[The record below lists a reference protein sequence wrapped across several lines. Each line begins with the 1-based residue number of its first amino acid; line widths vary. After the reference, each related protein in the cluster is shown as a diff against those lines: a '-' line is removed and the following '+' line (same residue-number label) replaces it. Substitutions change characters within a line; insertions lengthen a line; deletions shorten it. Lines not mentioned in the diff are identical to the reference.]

1 MSRKAIGIEMGSTR
15 IKAVLINERH
25 KVLASGGYEWE
36 NQLVN
41 GVWSY
46 RLEDV
51 WTGIQECYRSLA
63 EDVWNKYQQ
72 RIERVDA
79 IGISAM
85 MHGYLAFDGEG
96 NQLTAFRTWRN
107 TMTEQSADTLTRLF
121 GFNIPQRWS
130 IAHLYQAVLNGEE
143 HVKNIRFLTTL
154 SGYVHWKLTGE
165 KVLGIGDAS
174 GMFPIDEETKDY
186 NGHMLAQFDELIK
199 DRRCSW
205 HVRELLPK
213 VLTAGES
220 GGVLTKE
227 GALLLDPGGYL
238 QAGIP
243 LCPPEGD
250 AGTGM
255 VATNSVRKR
264 TGNVSAG
271 TSIFGMVVLEKKLS
285 GVYRELDLCTT
296 PDGSPVAMAHC
307 NNCTS
312 DLNAWMGLFRE
323 MLELFGVHPDS
334 GELFQTLYKKS
345 LEGDKACG
353 GLLTYNYLSGEHITN
368 LNEGRPLFVRRPDS
382 PLTLADFMRANIYSC
397 FGALKTGLDILR
409 KEEAVELDEVMGHGG
424 LFKTEGV
431 AQSYLA
437 AALDTPVTVMKT
449 AGEGG
454 AWGIAI
460 LAMYLVN
467 RAETGAL
474 PDYLSEKV
482 FADMEKIRLRP
493 SPEDVKGFDAY
504 AKRYSEGLAI
514 ERAAVEFL

>member
-1 MSRKAIGIEMGSTR
+1 MSRKAIGIELGSTR

-238 QAGIP
+238 QA
-243 LCPPEGD
+243 
-250 AGTGM
+250 
-255 VATNSVRKR
+255 
-264 TGNVSAG
+264 
-271 TSIFGMVVLEKKLS
+271 LS
-285 GVYRELDLCTT
+285 LI
-296 PDGSPVAMAHC
+296 
-307 NNCTS
+307 
-312 DLNAWMGLFRE
+312 
-323 MLELFGVHPDS
+323 
-334 GELFQTLYKKS
+334 
-345 LEGDKACG
+345 
-353 GLLTYNYLSGEHITN
+353 HI
-368 LNEGRPLFVRRPDS
+368 
-382 PLTLADFMRANIYSC
+382 
-397 FGALKTGLDILR
+397 
-409 KEEAVELDEVMGHGG
+409 
-424 LFKTEGV
+424 
-431 AQSYLA
+431 
-437 AALDTPVTVMKT
+437 
-449 AGEGG
+449 
-454 AWGIAI
+454 
-460 LAMYLVN
+460 
-467 RAETGAL
+467 
-474 PDYLSEKV
+474 
-482 FADMEKIRLRP
+482 
-493 SPEDVKGFDAY
+493 
-504 AKRYSEGLAI
+504 
-514 ERAAVEFL
+514 